1 MTLRHIRQI
10 LKDTDYIHTGGS
22 AEELRAA
29 EYLKSEAE
37 ALGAKAWLEPFPVP
51 MADVKSASL
60 TIDGIEIPC
69 RGYKNC
75 GSGTLEAPLVYIPTQ
90 DHITLKAVK
99 DKIVL
104 IDGGLR
110 HFAYHDMLDAGA
122 LGFITY
128 DGNLNF
134 PNRDID
140 AKELR
145 SFVAEGRKVL

>member
-75 GSGTLEAPLVYIPTQ
+75 GSG
-90 DHITLKAVK
+90 
-99 DKIVL
+99 
-104 IDGGLR
+104 
-110 HFAYHDMLDAGA
+110 
-122 LGFITY
+122 
-128 DGNLNF
+128 
-134 PNRDID
+134 
-140 AKELR
+140 
-145 SFVAEGRKVL
+145 